1 MADHLFAR
9 SFDQSELRDQ
19 FLREGGMA
27 KIMGF
32 SSVARFVSFVAGD
45 RRGRS
50 DDERGQKAS
59 TIGNRSTQRQK
70 RATYL
75 NSLPPSLP
83 PSLPSLLVCLSL
95 SSPPL
100 SQRLIWFLSL
110 SLSLSLRFPTIKS
123 AFSSNFVCGTDCDWR
138 LSANSGSERCGGS
151 IHLLPGAA

>member
-75 NSLPPSLP
+75 NSLPPFP
-83 PSLPSLLVCLSL
+83 ACLSL
-95 SSPPL
+95 SVVSAFVATFNLVP
-100 SQRLIWFLSL
+100 LSL
-110 SLSLSLRFPTIKS
+110 SLSLSL
-123 AFSSNFVCGTDCDWR
+123 CGFQR
-138 LSANSGSERCGGS
+138 
-151 IHLLPGAA
+151 